1 MNKSNSSKTTLWAL
15 LLFLFGFLALVVKQ
29 AIPAIVCF
37 NIGIVMLIEQRWP
50 EKWGEDKGES

>member
-15 LLFLFGFLALVVKQ
+15 LLFLFGLLALVVEQ
-29 AIPAIVCF
+29 GIPAIVCF

-50 EKWGEDKGES
+50 EKWGEEKSGS